1 MFYYSLESIY
11 IHNNRLKSVGEAV
24 FLNLNNLKSLQ
35 LHSNPW
41 NCDCKLKQFRDW
53 VVSKG
58 LYTYPTAC
66 GEPERLADKLW
77 QDVEP
82 EDYACKPEIRVPQ
95 AVVFSQPGANVTLG
109 CFIVGNPVPD
119 AKWVL
124 KVGKQNSNRNSETG
138 ITFFQYIFVAFVSS
152 MLMSIKQMCKK
163 SVGLVE

>member
-124 KVGKQNSNRNSETG
+124 KVGKK
-138 ITFFQYIFVAFVSS
+138 I
-152 MLMSIKQMCKK
+152 
-163 SVGLVE
+163 